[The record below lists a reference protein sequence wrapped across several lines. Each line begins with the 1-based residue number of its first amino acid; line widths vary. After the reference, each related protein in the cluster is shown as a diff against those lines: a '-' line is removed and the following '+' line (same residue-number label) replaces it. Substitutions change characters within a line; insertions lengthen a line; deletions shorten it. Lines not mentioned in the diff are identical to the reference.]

1 MVSPLRSCALIAL
14 LPTLLAGAGGCA
26 HRPGASVVIS
36 EPARRLG
43 AEALA
48 LRTITCEED
57 FADARQVYRA
67 LPPGSQER
75 VLLRRQLLR
84 YLLGPLTTIDL
95 EEFRRRGSDPGANDD
110 LDRILASFRDA
121 LELYAPEDLWA
132 RRGEG
137 IQADEKPLLRRSAE
151 LVAGLFASRGSET
164 EVATALL
171 VLHTL
176 EPNDRVFLSR
186 LNELL
191 PWLETGSQLALTGNG
206 LRNLPTVTDVLE
218 SAATVW
224 PAPAVVE
231 RLSETYIQR
240 QERLATLLRRPLG
253 AVPSRGAIGE
263 MLLEGETVQTTAV
276 SVASLYLRAGQL
288 DRAAAALARVSGR
301 PGDDPELRQL
311 VNNAARSR
319 ASRDDFLALSRR
331 FLPRL
336 KPLNGTSNDRID
348 VVAARELLMQASA
361 RWPEDAEV
369 RILLSRIAAIMGD
382 LYLSLRLL
390 EESQPLLEKSR
401 ANREEQATVA
411 AEMLERSFEKLRQR
425 MGDNEHLE
433 PGAREADALRRRFAE
448 TRKRFG
454 EDRLNARAADID
466 YEVARGLLNAGMVDR
481 AESLLVSASKTEE
494 PRAEIA
500 LELAKLA
507 TKRGNAHRAAEILEA
522 ALEQHRAAS
531 PGQETISFVETQ
543 SRLAYSLG
551 NAHEVAGQI
560 EPARQAWRTAV
571 RGWERLMAQYLRTKD
586 TAASAEATMEVGRL
600 TYLLGRREEGV
611 AKFLDAIEQNEARD
625 QSYIDALA
633 FLVQHGD
640 VDAALD
646 VYRRTLSRPSRVVS
660 EYVKVYASLW
670 MVDLLRRA
678 GRSPEPSAE
687 TFLRTLAS
695 RRNHLRPHRV
705 VAWYV
710 QLARYTLGL
719 ISYDQLLVQAD
730 TAGKKAEVY
739 FYEAM
744 RRLADGRSDDAHVL
758 WNKVLET
765 RMFEFLE
772 YDMAS
777 RYLRTGAPTRATAEA
792 TESETI

>member
-1 MVSPLRSCALIAL
+1 MFSSARGWVLIAFV
-14 LPTLLAGAGGCA
+14 PTLLTGEAGCA
-26 HRPGASVVIS
+26 HRPNASAVLS

-43 AEALA
+43 AEAVA
-48 LRTITCEED
+48 LRNISCEED
-57 FADARQVYRA
+57 FVDARQVYRA
-67 LPPGSQER
+67 LASGAPER
-75 VLLRRQLLR
+75 PELRKQMLG
-84 YLLGPLTTIDL
+84 YLLNPLVTIDAK
-95 EEFRRRGSDPGANDD
+95 EFRRRGSDPGANDD

-121 LELYAPEDLWA
+121 LELFSPEDLWPRDGA
-132 RRGEG
+132 A
-137 IQADEKPLLRRSAE
+137 ISTAEKQLLRRSAD
-151 LVAGLFASRGSET
+151 LVASLFASRGSES

-176 EPNDRVFLSR
+176 EPSNQASLKR

-191 PWLETGSQLALTGNG
+191 PWLETGSQLALTGAG

-231 RLSETYIQR
+231 RLADTYIQR
-240 QERLATLLRRPLG
+240 QQRLSTLLRRPLG
-253 AVPSRGAIGE
+253 TVPSRGAIGE
-263 MLLEGETVQTTAV
+263 MLLEGETVQNTAV
-276 SVASLYLRAGQL
+276 SVASLYLRAGQIE
-288 DRAAAALARVSGR
+288 RASASLAKVTGR

-311 VNNAARSR
+311 VTKAARNPNR
-319 ASRDDFLALSRR
+319 QDYLALARR

-336 KPLNGTSNDRID
+336 KPLGGTSSDRVDI
-348 VVAARELLMQASA
+348 VAAREVLMRAA
-361 RWPEDAEV
+361 VRWPDDAEI
-369 RILLSRIAAIMGD
+369 RILLSRVAAIMGD
-382 LYLSLRLL
+382 VYLSLRLL
-390 EESQPLLEKSR
+390 EEAQPLLEKSR

-411 AEMLERSFEKLRQR
+411 AEMLERSFEKLRRR
-425 MGDNEHLE
+425 MIDNERLE
-433 PGAREADALRRRFAE
+433 PAAREAEILRRRFDE
-448 TRKRFG
+448 SRKRFG
-454 EDRLNARAADID
+454 EGSLNARAADID
-466 YEVARGLLNAGMVDR
+466 YEMARGLLNAGLIDR
-481 AESLLVSASKTEE
+481 AESLLMSASRTNE
-494 PRAEIA
+494 PRAEVA

-522 ALEQHRAAS
+522 ALEQHRASDSGPDSIA
-531 PGQETISFVETQ
+531 FVETQ
-543 SRLAYSLG
+543 AKLAYALG
-551 NAHEVAGQI
+551 NANEVAGRA
-560 EPARQAWRTAV
+560 EPAQQAWRTAL
-571 RGWERLMAQYLRTKD
+571 RGWERLMAEYLRRKD
-586 TAASAEATMEVGRL
+586 PAASAEATMEVGRL

-611 AKFLDAIEQNEARD
+611 AKLLDAIEQHEARD
-625 QSYIDALA
+625 QSYIDSLA

-695 RRNHLRPHRV
+695 RRSHLRPQRV

-719 ISYDQLLVQAD
+719 ITYEQLLGQAD
-730 TAGKKAEVY
+730 TAGKKAELY

-744 RRLADGRSDDAHVL
+744 RRLADGRSNDAHLL

-765 RMFEFLE
+765 HMFEFLE

-777 RYLRTGAPTRATAEA
+777 RYLRTGAPTRVTAEV
-792 TESETI
+792 TGSETI

>member
-1 MVSPLRSCALIAL
+1 MVCSVRSRALTALVPL
-14 LPTLLAGAGGCA
+14 LLASASGCA
-26 HRPGASVVIS
+26 HRVGASAPVS
-36 EPARRLG
+36 EAARRLG
-43 AEALA
+43 AEAVA
-48 LRTITCEED
+48 LRTVTCEED
-57 FADARQVYRA
+57 FADARQLYRA
-67 LPPGSQER
+67 LHPSAPER
-75 VLLRRQLLR
+75 YLLRRQLLR
-84 YLLGPLTTIDL
+84 YLLAPLATIDA
-95 EEFRRRGSDPGANDD
+95 EEFKRRGSDLGANDD

-121 LELYAPEDLWA
+121 LELYGPDDLWGKGSPRIDA
-132 RRGEG
+132 E
-137 IQADEKPLLRRSAE
+137 EKPLLRRAAD
-151 LVAGLFASRGSET
+151 LVASLFASRGSEA

-171 VLHTL
+171 VLQTL
-176 EPNDRVFLSR
+176 EPNDRAFRAR

-191 PWLETGSQLALTGNG
+191 PWLETGSQLALSGNG

-224 PAPAVVE
+224 PAPAVVD
-231 RLSETYIQR
+231 RLAATYIQR

-253 AVPSRGAIGE
+253 SVPSRGAIGE
-263 MLLEGETVQTTAV
+263 MLLEGETVQTTAI
-276 SVASLYLRAGQL
+276 SVASLYLRAGQV
-288 DRAAAALARVSGR
+288 DRAASALVKVSGR

-311 VNNAARSR
+311 VSNVARSR
-319 ASRDDFLALSRR
+319 ASRGDYLALARR
-331 FLPRL
+331 FLPRM
-336 KPLNGTSNDRID
+336 KPLGGTSNDRVD
-348 VVAARELLMQASA
+348 VVAARELLMMAA
-361 RWPEDAEV
+361 DRWPEDAEV
-369 RILLSRIAAIMGD
+369 RILLSRVSAIMGD

-401 ANREEQATVA
+401 ANKEEQASVA
-411 AEMLERSFEKLRQR
+411 AEMLDRSFEKLRQR
-425 MGDNEHLE
+425 MVDNEHLE
-433 PGAREADALRRRFAE
+433 PAAREAEVLRRRFAE
-448 TRKRFG
+448 NRQRFG
-454 EDRLNARAADID
+454 DDRLNARVTDID
-466 YEVARGLLNAGMVDR
+466 YELARGLLNAGLVDR
-481 AESLLVSASKTEE
+481 AESLLVSASKGEE

-507 TKRGNAHRAAEILEA
+507 TKRGDVHRASQILEG
-522 ALEQHRAAS
+522 ALEQQRGS
-531 PGQETISFVETQ
+531 GTGQETISFVETQ
-543 SRLAYSLG
+543 AKLAYALG
-551 NAHEVAGQI
+551 NAHEVAGQV
-560 EPARQAWRTAV
+560 EPARQAWRTAL
-571 RGWERLMAQYLRTKD
+571 RGWERLMAEYLRRKEGNL
-586 TAASAEATMEVGRL
+586 SAEATMEVGRL

-695 RRNHLRPHRV
+695 RRAHLRPQRV

-719 ISYDQLLVQAD
+719 ISYDQLLGQAN
-730 TAGKKAEVY
+730 TAGKKAELY

-744 RRLADGRSDDAHVL
+744 RRLADGRSDDAHAL

-777 RYLRTGAPTRATAEA
+777 RYLRTGAPTRAVAEG